1 MTRWLR
7 HKADGTI
14 YEWDKYLDKHPKL
27 EEVSEEVAFPEK
39 FLTPAIKS
47 RVAQFAEEIPAADE
61 VAEIVAALEV
71 EAEDLPPVAKAPRGR
86 RESRT
91 STARGRPGFPTPPR
105 RSPASSGTASCWPGR
120 GGRR

>member
-7 HKADGTI
+7 HKLDGTI

-47 RVAQFAEEIPAADE
+47 RVAQFAEEVPAAEE
-61 VAEIVAALEV
+61 VADIVAALE
-71 EAEDLPPVAKAPRGR
+71 AESEDTSSVAKSTRKGKKRKGVDLHTDDIPEEPEYNNEELNREASRGL
-86 RESRT
+86 
-91 STARGRPGFPTPPR
+91 
-105 RSPASSGTASCWPGR
+105 
-120 GGRR
+120 

>member
-7 HKADGTI
+7 HKQDGTI

-47 RVAQFAEEIPAADE
+47 RVAQFAEEVPAAEE
-61 VAEIVAALEV
+61 VADIVAALE
-71 EAEDLPPVAKAPRGR
+71 AESEDTSSVAKSTRKGKKRKGVDLHTDDIPEEPEYTNDELNREASRGL
-86 RESRT
+86 
-91 STARGRPGFPTPPR
+91 
-105 RSPASSGTASCWPGR
+105 
-120 GGRR
+120 

>member
-7 HKADGTI
+7 HKQDGTI

-47 RVAQFAEEIPAADE
+47 RAAQFAEEIPAAEE
-61 VAEIVAALEV
+61 VAEIVAALEA
-71 EAEDLPPVAKAPRGR
+71 ESEDLAPVTRATRKGKKRKGVDLHTDDIPEEHEYINEELNAEVTR
-86 RESRT
+86 RL
-91 STARGRPGFPTPPR
+91 G
-105 RSPASSGTASCWPGR
+105 
-120 GGRR
+120 

>member
-7 HKADGTI
+7 HKLDGTI

-47 RVAQFAEEIPAADE
+47 RVAQFAEEVPAAEE
-61 VAEIVAALEV
+61 VADIVAALE
-71 EAEDLPPVAKAPRGR
+71 AESEDTSSVAKSARKGKKRKGVDLHTDDIPEEPEYTNDELNREASRGL
-86 RESRT
+86 
-91 STARGRPGFPTPPR
+91 
-105 RSPASSGTASCWPGR
+105 
-120 GGRR
+120 

>member
-7 HKADGTI
+7 HKLDGTI

-47 RVAQFAEEIPAADE
+47 RVAQFAEEVPAAEE
-61 VAEIVAALEV
+61 VADIVAALE
-71 EAEDLPPVAKAPRGR
+71 AESEDTSSVAKSTRKGKKRKGVDLHTDDIPEEPEYTNDELNREASRGL
-86 RESRT
+86 
-91 STARGRPGFPTPPR
+91 
-105 RSPASSGTASCWPGR
+105 
-120 GGRR
+120 

>member
-7 HKADGTI
+7 HKTDGTI

-47 RVAQFAEEIPAADE
+47 RVAQFAEKVPAAEE
-61 VAEIVAALEV
+61 VASIVAALEL
-71 EAEDLPPVAKAPRGR
+71 ESEDISPVAKATRKGKKRKGVDLHTDDIPEEPEYTNDELNREASRGL
-86 RESRT
+86 
-91 STARGRPGFPTPPR
+91 
-105 RSPASSGTASCWPGR
+105 
-120 GGRR
+120 